1 MLLKNQHMNGLLHLM
16 PSAGINILQEQEIS
30 LFLAH
35 LFQRVLSHIHVTIAQ
50 FGAKRN
56 LQQDRYKP
64 HLSKEATSDDQRYAK
79 TNCDFSSQC
88 NNQSSFN
95 DLILCFHCRLGGK
108 KKFEGSNSHFHPVIN
123 GNHSFHLRQYI

>member
-1 MLLKNQHMNGLLHLM
+1 M
-16 PSAGINILQEQEIS
+16 
-30 LFLAH
+30 
-35 LFQRVLSHIHVTIAQ
+35 LSHIQVTIAQ

-64 HLSKEATSDDQRYAK
+64 HLSKEATSPDDQRYAK

-95 DLILCFHCRLGGK
+95 DLILCYFHCRLGGK
-108 KKFEGSNSHFHPVIN
+108 KKVEGSNSHFHPVIK
-123 GNHSFHLRQYI
+123 GNHSFHLR